1 MRRFL
6 TASAAVAILGSAAW
20 LGFSGLSPGN
30 RGVFVG
36 AVIFADDTI
45 FTDTP
50 TDPSLKDVLA
60 KGLKARRPEEFAFV
74 DRVVKM
80 VNHGRLSREM
90 VQSTFLWA
98 RKKSNDF
105 PFVYF
110 ERGLKARAHEA
121 GMNL

>member
-6 TASAAVAILGSAAW
+6 AASAAAVIVGSAAW
-20 LGFSGLSPGN
+20 LGFSGPPVGN
-30 RGVFVG
+30 RGVFDG
-36 AVIFADDTI
+36 ARIFADDTI

-50 TDPSLKDVLA
+50 ADPSLKDVLS

-74 DRVVKM
+74 DRVVKL

-98 RKKSNDF
+98 RRKSNDF

-110 ERGLKARAHEA
+110 ERGLKAPAHEA

>member
-1 MRRFL
+1 M
-6 TASAAVAILGSAAW
+6 
-20 LGFSGLSPGN
+20 
-30 RGVFVG
+30 
-36 AVIFADDTI
+36 
-45 FTDTP
+45 
-50 TDPSLKDVLA
+50 LA

-98 RKKSNDF
+98 RKKSNDH

-121 GMNL
+121 GVNL